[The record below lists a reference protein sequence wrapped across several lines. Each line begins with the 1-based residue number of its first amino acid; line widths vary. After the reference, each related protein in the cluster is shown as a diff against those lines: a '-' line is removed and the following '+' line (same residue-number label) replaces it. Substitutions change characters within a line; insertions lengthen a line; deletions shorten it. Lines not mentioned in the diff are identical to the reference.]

1 MEIENRKFDNSFVEF
16 VVKYELEQRVSVT
29 PAATVVAMA
38 FPKAVVMAL
47 PAARTTTAATNSWGC
62 DGDRTKPRAWP
73 GAGATTRRTSGPS
86 DPTGHPLIQCT
97 TRLKDTGL
105 A

>member
-29 PAATVVAMA
+29 PAATVVAMT

-47 PAARTTTAATNSWGC
+47 PAARTTTTVIAKIVTRTVTPSMEPSIEATKDQTTIQTAA
-62 DGDRTKPRAWP
+62 A
-73 GAGATTRRTSGPS
+73 
-86 DPTGHPLIQCT
+86 
-97 TRLKDTGL
+97 L
-105 A
+105 AAAAAKIASFSAAEPN